1 MGHRPTTPWD
11 FDPINVVPSL
21 SGLFPEQLTEKLRAI
36 DIQIRWNTRMMALS
50 VPSFNVGCAGIV
62 M

>member
-1 MGHRPTTPWD
+1 MWSRAYPAY
-11 FDPINVVPSL
+11 S
-21 SGLFPEQLTEKLRAI
+21 PEQLTEKLRAI